1 MKNTFIYALCDPE
14 TEEIRYIGKA
24 NSIRRRYS
32 DHINECKT
40 SKISHKI
47 SWIKSLLSKGK
58 KPLIK
63 ILDEVPQDDWKIW
76 EVYYI
81 ELYKSKGANLTN
93 LTEGGQ
99 GGNGYKH
106 SEESREKMRKSKLG
120 IKLSEEHKLNISEA
134 VKQKA
139 EENPFYNRAGN
150 NLKQPIDKDL
160 LYQLYIVDNLSMP
173 KISEKLGC
181 SEKKVFDNL
190 KDYGI
195 KKDKR
200 VWKKQCASNPKKVV
214 LQFDLKGELV
224 KQWISVKEPSDF
236 YQNTNIASCCRGEAV
251 TACGFIWRYKDEFID
266 IDLNKL
272 NYQKRKISQYD
283 LQGNFIRYFD
293 SIKEASLNGFNEGN
307 IQDCCVGR
315 LKSSKGFIWRYSE
328 DSPPEK
334 YKSKTIKSVL
344 QFTLSGE
351 FIKEWDSISIASKEL
366 KIGGNSIVTCCKGK
380 YKSAGGYI
388 WKYKDNIY
396 N

>member
-1 MKNTFIYALCDPE
+1 MVLIYTLSDQNGN
-14 TEEIRYIGKA
+14 IRYVGKT
-24 NSIRRRYS
+24 NQYLKQRLYS
-32 DHINECKT
+32 HIKECKT
-40 SKISHKI
+40 NRKSHKI
-47 SWIKSLLSKGK
+47 SWLKSILKKGYRPK
-58 KPLIK
+58 IE
-63 ILDEVPQDDWKIW
+63 ILDQVDDNDWQFW
-76 EVYYI
+76 EQYWISQLKYW
-81 ELYKSKGANLTN
+81 GFNLTN

-139 EENPFYNRAGN
+139 EENSFYNRAGN

-200 VWKKQCASNPKKVV
+200 VWKKQCVSNPRKIV
-214 LQFDLKGELV
+214 LQYDLDGNLIKEWNSL
-224 KQWISVKEPSDF
+224 KSVSKF
-236 YQNTNIASCCRGEAV
+236 YQNTNIASCCRGESVSAS
-251 TACGFIWRYKDEFID
+251 GFIWRYKDEFID
-266 IDLNKL
+266 IDLDRL
-272 NYQKRKISQYD
+272 NYQKRKVSQYD
-283 LQGNFIRYFD
+283 LQGNLIRSFD

-315 LKSSKGFIWRYSE
+315 LKSSKGFIWRYSG

-351 FIKEWDSISIASKEL
+351 FIKEWDSISIASKDL

-388 WKYKDNIY
+388 WKYKDNI
-396 N
+396 